1 MSIPEILLT
10 QVAISLLVVLA
21 YHLWVSRKKRP
32 APAPPAAL
40 PLVATPP
47 AATATPVE
55 KAVPPPPAAAA
66 PVATAPKTPPA
77 AESPGPETL
86 AVIAAA
92 IAVVLDQSYRV
103 VSVQPASA
111 DAPAMNV
118 WALEGRVEHFLS
130 HKIR

>member
-1 MSIPEILLT
+1 MSIPEILLS

-32 APAPPAAL
+32 APAPPATL

-47 AATATPVE
+47 AAAAPVE
-55 KAVPPPPAAAA
+55 KAAPTPPVAIA
-66 PVATAPKTPPA
+66 PVATAPKAPPA

-92 IAVVLDQSYRV
+92 IAVVLDRSHRV
-103 VSVQPASA
+103 VSVQPAAA